1 MVDGKSKTYRAPRV
15 KDHAEVRDG
24 EHAEVGEARG
34 QSLRSIAKMKRA
46 PLILALVFLLFLA
59 WHSARSGYASL
70 LTSKVDSLD
79 DLPVVTK
86 AVRLSPGDP
95 RAQVLLGALLEA
107 GAANSERAAA
117 ISRYQTAVALRPDDY
132 LLRLQLARGQELA
145 GDTTAAINSATVAV
159 TLAPF
164 YAQPHWQLGNM
175 LVRAG
180 RADDGFAELRLAGA
194 SDPKLFP
201 AVIDLA
207 WQLSGGKVEYVLA
220 ATEPRS
226 PDAYK
231 ALANFFKKHDQ
242 IAAAI
247 RMIEAG
253 GTATAPERRAYV
265 AELIAAGKF
274 RDARVLW
281 GRPRDPAEPARL
293 FDAGFE
299 DEIDL
304 DEPGFSWRAS
314 TADRELALSLDNA
327 NAREG
332 RASLR
337 VDFGGAANAGAEV
350 LSQLVLVEPAT
361 QYRLDFAVRTENL
374 ISGGLPNLSVF
385 DATNNKLLGQT
396 GAFPQTTNG
405 WQDTT
410 VNFTTGA
417 STTAVRVSLGR
428 QTCAA
433 PQCPIFGKLWLDDF
447 SLERATGKLV
457 NRGRG

>member
-1 MVDGKSKTYRAPRV
+1 V
-15 KDHAEVRDG
+15 KK
-24 EHAEVGEARG
+24 
-34 QSLRSIAKMKRA
+34 L
-46 PLILALVFLLFLA
+46 PLPLVVFLLIFLA

-70 LTSKVDSLD
+70 LTNKVDSLD
-79 DLPVVTK
+79 DLPAVTK
-86 AVRLSPGDP
+86 AVGLSPADP

-107 GAANSERAAA
+107 SNINSANRANNANSDRVAA
-117 ISRYQTAVALRPDDY
+117 ISHYQTAVALRPDDY

-145 GDTTAAINSATVAV
+145 GDTAGAINSATVAV

-180 RADDGFAELRLAGA
+180 RADGGFSELRLAGA

-201 AVIDLA
+201 AIVDLA
-207 WQLSGGKVEYVLA
+207 WQLSGGKVDYVLA
-220 ATEPRS
+220 ATEPMT

-231 ALANFFKKHDQ
+231 ALANCFKRQ
-242 IAAAI
+242 GETAAAI
-247 RMIEAG
+247 KMIEAG
-253 GTATAPERRAYV
+253 GSATAPERRAYV

-274 RDARVLW
+274 VDAHILW
-281 GRPRDPAEPARL
+281 GRQPLDPDEPPHL
-293 FDAGFE
+293 FDRGFE

-314 TADRELALSLDNA
+314 TADKSVALSLDTA
-327 NAREG
+327 APKEG

-337 VDFGGAANAGAEV
+337 VEFSGAANAGAEV
-350 LSQLVLVEPAT
+350 LSQLLLVENNTP
-361 QYRLDFAVRTENL
+361 YELKFAVRTESL
-374 ISGGLPNLSVF
+374 VSGGLPNLSVF

-405 WQDTT
+405 WQETT

-428 QTCAA
+428 QPCSA

-447 SLERATGKLV
+447 RLARV
-457 NRGRG
+457 VPRD